1 MAMDLQPFQCPYLLF
16 LKYWQ
21 NPARSIYSV
30 MAAVATYF
38 LHWEAIDLGILSIPE
53 AISWIGAAGAVD
65 DDNIFEHVR

>member
-1 MAMDLQPFQCPYLLF
+1 
-16 LKYWQ
+16 
-21 NPARSIYSV
+21 